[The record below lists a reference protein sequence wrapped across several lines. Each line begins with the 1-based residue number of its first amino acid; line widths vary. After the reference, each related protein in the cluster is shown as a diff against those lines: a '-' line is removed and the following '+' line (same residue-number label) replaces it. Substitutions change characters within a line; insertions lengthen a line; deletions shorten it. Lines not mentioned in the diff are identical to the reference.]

1 MAPCLVS
8 LVPAAICMVAWCYQA
23 TLRVNA
29 NSHGHMEDVDGHTL
43 RQTWAPTAMEQIA
56 ICRQKTHAKQG
67 SWHAKLHMGPALIAD
82 SARAL
87 MGWSVGTKV
96 GR

>member
-1 MAPCLVS
+1 MQAENTRETRVL
-8 LVPAAICMVAWCYQA
+8 AREVA
-23 TLRVNA
+23 
-29 NSHGHMEDVDGHTL
+29 H
-43 RQTWAPTAMEQIA
+43 
-56 ICRQKTHAKQG
+56 
-67 SWHAKLHMGPALIAD
+67 GPALIAD